1 LGREDKLGE
10 PSKTEYVCPVCREGN
25 LIEIL
30 SERDFGDV
38 NIQFKTIDGISFQ
51 FACNSKN
58 DNFFLCENEKC
69 KARFERTNYKGSKK
83 KLGPPC
89 PSVKCRG
96 SLNTYRRVPIAKIYP
111 KSGSEDVVITYGD
124 SEPLHFKIVSGKLSY
139 DEAGICTQC
148 KYVGPKEIN
157 LR

>member
-1 LGREDKLGE
+1 LGRGE
-10 PSKTEYVCPVCREGN
+10 LSSESNKTEYLCPVCREGN

-30 SERDFGDV
+30 NERDFGDV

-51 FACNSKN
+51 FACNTKN

-69 KARFERTNYKGSKK
+69 KARFERTNWIGKK
-83 KLGPPC
+83 KKVGPPC

-111 KSGSEDVVITYGD
+111 KSGSEDVVITYGEGD
-124 SEPLHFKIVSGKLSY
+124 PLNFKIVSGKLSY

-157 LR
+157 IR